1 MSGSVAGDVFQP
13 GEVIHTRKQTCHY
26 LGGGVYLIVR
36 PAWAGKWLV
45 ERRDGFG
52 FRYLATVDTRAEA
65 DALATLEAAL
75 TPLFTGGAA

>member
-1 MSGSVAGDVFQP
+1 MNSDVFQP
-13 GEVIHTRKQTCHY
+13 GEVIRTHKQTCHY

-36 PAWAGKWLV
+36 PAWAGRWLV

-75 TPLFTGGAA
+75 LPLCTGEVA

>member
-1 MSGSVAGDVFQP
+1 MNPGDVFEP
-13 GEVIHTRKQTCHY
+13 GEVIYTHKQTCHY

-36 PAWAGKWLV
+36 PAWAGRWLV

-65 DALATLEAAL
+65 DALATLEAA
-75 TPLFTGGAA
+75 PLPLYTGEVA